1 MAKKLK
7 TYSIYAIVE
16 MDVMIKIEAEN
27 FEDALAKS
35 KQLKETDFVKPL
47 GEYNDGEMDIRGVYD
62 EQIDMLHRK

>member
-62 EQIDMLHRK
+62 EQIDMLHSK